1 MIEFKPFQPEL
12 LPDVS
17 ALMDSSV
24 SRENIWKW
32 QFKNWNKGAPILA
45 YHEGEL
51 VGFNGIMPVRIKRNN
66 LEIDGVWSCDFFVAK
81 ESRQHGVGS
90 KIKDK
95 LKSQHPNLIM
105 SLGISDKA
113 LSVLKRKGWKSYNGV
128 TIYRRKLSPSDL
140 KSKLIC
146 ALQKILSTIY
156 WPITKNRQPFNI
168 NLHSELPATEEL
180 ELLWTGVKNEYGTCI
195 ARNAEYLNWRYGTS
209 PDLEYRFL
217 VVREKHQLA
226 AFMVYSQSGS
236 SLSIVDYIGPRKN
249 YFLKYKLLKYLE
261 SSNPNALNIN
271 FITSDKH
278 WKAPLYASGYY
289 RSPSKQRF
297 VVYSGVMDNTEKD
310 DWYIT
315 SGDSDGEIIK
325 NFFCLNKSISIT
337 EAKKSELKQLTTEEF
352 YRISKSWE
360 TLLGNSDAHPLFMS
374 WGWQFSWWETWSNA
388 LNLSLKLFAHYEQGQ
403 LIALFPMF
411 EGSFKSELIGSST
424 AKLSF
429 IGSYWRNEKTFRTE
443 FLSPIVR
450 KGHEE
455 KAISAFI
462 QFLKKTHPNQEIILP
477 DAELTSPVIKLL
489 VDGFQQAGNATV
501 LSRQTDTGVYVDTH
515 QIDFE
520 TYKKNLSVNARR
532 SIFGNR
538 DKLLEK
544 FPNIELEQINIEN
557 IQQFFGVLNQLH
569 IKRWGKP
576 FFTKETLDFNCKM
589 LTRLLSTQDSAKLM
603 VNILKHKD
611 LTLSV
616 QYNIKVKQQVINL
629 QSGFNDQLGS
639 KLALGLIHFGMT
651 LEDLFPRPIVKF
663 DFLVGKGKNADYKSK
678 FSSLNYQLNTIQIVR
693 SWHGKML
700 YEIYRIT
707 PEKIRKGFLKLIKKI
722 K

>member
-1 MIEFKPFQPEL
+1 MIEFKPFQPKL

-32 QFKNWNKGAPILA
+32 QFRNWNKGAPILA
-45 YHEGEL
+45 YCEGEL

-128 TIYRRKLSPSDL
+128 TIYRRKLSSRDL

-325 NFFCLNKSISIT
+325 NYTNCNRVALESKVTN
-337 EAKKSELKQLTTEEF
+337 SEVKQLTTDEF
-352 YRISKSWE
+352 YDISKSWE
-360 TLLGNSDAHPLFMS
+360 ALLGNSDAHPLFMS
-374 WGWQFSWWETWSNA
+374 WGWQFSWWETWGNKF
-388 LNLSLKLFAHYEQGQ
+388 NLGLKLFAYYEQGQ

-411 EGSFKSELIGSST
+411 EGGFKSELIRSPIV
-424 AKLSF
+424 KLSF
-429 IGSYWRNEKTFRTE
+429 IGDYWRNEKTFRTE
-443 FLSPIVR
+443 FISPII
-450 KGHEE
+450 KTGCESN
-455 KAISAFI
+455 AIEVFVAY
-462 QFLKKTHPNQEIILP
+462 LNKTHPNHELIIS
-477 DAELTSPVIKLL
+477 DADIASSPNSQLIKQ
-489 VDGFQQAGNATV
+489 FEQHERAIV
-501 LSRQTDTGVYVDTH
+501 LSRQIDTGVYVDT
-515 QIDFE
+515 QLCNFDD
-520 TYKKNLSVNARR
+520 YKKGLSVNARR
-532 SIFGNR
+532 AIFGNR
-538 DKLLEK
+538 EKLLEEC
-544 FPNIELEQINIEN
+544 PNIKCEDIDIDD
-557 IQQFFGVLNQLH
+557 IQFLFDALNELH
-569 IKRWGKP
+569 INRWGKA
-576 FFTKETLDFNCKM
+576 FFTGDVIDFNQKM
-589 LTRLLSTQDSAKLM
+589 LSRVLSTKNSAKLM
-603 VNILKHKD
+603 FSALKQGNSI
-611 LTLSV
+611 LSV
-616 QYNIKVKQQVINL
+616 QYNVEVSRQVVNL
-629 QSGFNDQLGS
+629 QSGFNAHFDS

-651 LEDLFPRPIVKF
+651 LEDIFAQSATKF
-663 DFLVGKGKNADYKSK
+663 DFLVGDGKNANYKSK
-678 FSSLNYQLNTIQIVR
+678 FSSLNYQLTTIQIIR
-693 SWHGKML
+693 SFPSKIL
-700 YEIYRIT
+700 YGFYKKT
-707 PEKIRKGFLKLIKKI
+707 PDKIRKRFLKLIKKSN
-722 K
+722 